1 MMKETYNYVICENE
15 NQVYDIRL
23 TLKKQSEINPIK
35 LPRIETLDVW
45 IANEYKDYLM
55 VEHSN
60 EELYI
65 LNGIEEKIIW
75 EKIIRNDLKR
85 RQENETTDI
94 TNIAQQAI
102 NANRL
107 ISTYHIDN
115 NELKGNIAYKEP
127 KYFLEWRKDFKKIC
141 IEKGLTTKYDFIN
154 IFNKLQKDKEIIKDE
169 KILFIGLDKN
179 KKSHQDLFNQL
190 SLGNIVKID
199 LDENELKAT
208 IDKNGYQDYDHEIS
222 AIISW
227 AKEKLSKKQTKLL
240 IMSPALD
247 KFQIKLQNEID
258 RNIQPIIFQEM
269 RSESITN
276 SSLKRPL
283 SAEPIIRAALNLI
296 KLNEEKLTPIKELCE
311 LMLFDNWIDK
321 KSFLCRQYLAN
332 KIRSSKTNFI
342 SLVNLLEMT
351 KESLHKDHDD
361 HLKILQAT
369 FRIIQK
375 NRENWHEKKESYC
388 WGKLIIEYLEILNF
402 SKVNNLNFFNFFLTL

>member
-1 MMKETYNYVICENE
+1 
-15 NQVYDIRL
+15 
-23 TLKKQSEINPIK
+23 
-35 LPRIETLDVW
+35 
-45 IANEYKDYLM
+45 M
-55 VEHSN
+55 VEF
-60 EELYI
+60 
-65 LNGIEEKIIW
+65 EK
-75 EKIIRNDLKR
+75 
-85 RQENETTDI
+85 
-94 TNIAQQAI
+94 NIFI
-102 NANRL
+102 NASFLPNNKLVNL
-107 ISTYHIDN
+107 IIN
-115 NELKGNIAYKEP
+115 LKPNELINSGDDLIAFYSEESQDEVD
-127 KYFLEWRKDFKKIC
+127 LES
-141 IEKGLTTKYDFIN
+141 
-154 IFNKLQKDKEIIKDE
+154 FNK
-169 KILFIGLDKN
+169 
-179 KKSHQDLFNQL
+179 
-190 SLGNIVKID
+190 ID
-199 LDENELKAT
+199 FDENKLKAA

-227 AKEKLSKKQTKLL
+227 VKEKLSKKQTKLL

-351 KESLHKDHDD
+351 KESLHKDHDE

-375 NRENWHEKKESYC
+375 NRENWHEEKESYC

-402 SKVNNLNFFNFFLTL
+402 SKVNNLLSFENNNLRYFYKVITHISTSKIIPHNLIFSEYYTYLEIGRAHV